1 VGAERT
7 DTERLD
13 AIERHG
19 WDVLRSKEGDC
30 WAVFLTNTEWLT
42 APTLRE
48 AIDTAMAMQD
58 AEEESA

>member
-13 AIERHG
+13 AIERHKL
-19 WDVLRSKEGDC
+19 DVFEGDGGD
-30 WAVFLTNTEWLT
+30 WAVFLSDRDWVN

-48 AIDTAMAMQD
+48 AIDAAI
-58 AEEESA
+58 AKKEGA